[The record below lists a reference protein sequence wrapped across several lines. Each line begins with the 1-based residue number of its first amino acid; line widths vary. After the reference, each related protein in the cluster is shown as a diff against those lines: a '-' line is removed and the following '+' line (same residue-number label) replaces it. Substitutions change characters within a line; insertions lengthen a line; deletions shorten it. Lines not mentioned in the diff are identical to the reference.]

1 MKEFKQTW
9 SEVADRLEALG
20 LKLKLH
26 GEQTGATEMP
36 EALNRLG
43 HSLQEAFEAAGN
55 AFKDE
60 AVREDAREIGRLIAG
75 AVTTTVG
82 KMGDDMRGAAR
93 KR

>member
-1 MKEFKQTW
+1 MSDFKQTW

-26 GEQTGATEMP
+26 GEQTGGAEIP

-55 AFKDE
+55 AVRDE
-60 AVREDAREIGRLIAG
+60 AVREDVREIGHLIAG
-75 AVTTTVG
+75 AVTTAVG
-82 KMGDDMRGAAR
+82 KMSDDMRDAAR